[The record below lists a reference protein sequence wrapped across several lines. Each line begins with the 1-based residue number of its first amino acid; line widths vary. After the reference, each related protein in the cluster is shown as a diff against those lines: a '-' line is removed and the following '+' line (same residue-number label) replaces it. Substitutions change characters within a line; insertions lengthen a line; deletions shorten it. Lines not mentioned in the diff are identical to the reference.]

1 MNVIYLNDL
10 FDLGMEERERGH
22 NSKVSDIPIY
32 YTISFISYS
41 LLQLFYLATL

>member
-22 NSKVSDIPIY
+22 NFKVSDIQHLYI
-32 YTISFISYS
+32 I
-41 LLQLFYLATL
+41 FY